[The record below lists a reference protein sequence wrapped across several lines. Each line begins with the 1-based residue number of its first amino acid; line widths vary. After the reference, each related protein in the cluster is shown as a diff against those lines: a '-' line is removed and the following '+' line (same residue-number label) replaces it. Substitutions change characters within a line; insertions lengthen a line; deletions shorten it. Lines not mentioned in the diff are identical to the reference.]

1 MEQEIQAAGYAVII
15 RAIITP
21 QLTEQQLAAVSAEA
35 HGTIA
40 YDSGTG
46 VLRFTVSTPDPDAD
60 MVSVLAYGADTVTRA
75 VRLAGASA
83 SIREGRVLS
92 WGDFEAETFR
102 PSTPRGGLAGV
113 AEAAE
118 ILGVSRQRVAE
129 IRKDHGEFPA
139 PVADLKSGP
148 VWDRVEIE
156 RFERGWERK
165 RTGRKPTVR
174 FMDH

>member
-1 MEQEIQAAGYAVII
+1 VPGRV
-15 RAIITP
+15 RA
-21 QLTEQQLAAVSAEA
+21 SGAEA
-35 HGTIA
+35 QGTIA

-46 VLRFTVSTPDPDAD
+46 ILRFTVSTPDPDAD
-60 MVSVLAYGADTVTRA
+60 MVSVLAYGAETVTRA
-75 VRLAGASA
+75 VRVAGASA

-102 PSTPRGGLAGV
+102 PSTPQAGLAGV
-113 AEAAE
+113 AEVAE

-129 IRKDHGEFPA
+129 IRKDHEAFPA

-148 VWDRVEIE
+148 VWDRAEVE

-165 RTGRKPTVR
+165 RTGRKPGIR
-174 FMDH
+174 FIDC